1 MSEWTDEEKEHG
13 VTQARP
19 PGPGAGRHEPVP
31 LSRIAHD
38 PAAFEAF
45 YRQYVMLVTRFVAR
59 RVADPHAVA
68 DVTTEVFL
76 AVVGSAHAYRPALGR
91 PEAWL
96 YGIARNVI
104 AGERRRAAH
113 EMRVA
118 GRMAGHRSLED
129 DDIARLEERIDAE
142 SPGRAAYLA
151 LARLPEDERAV
162 LELVAIDGLPVKDAA
177 AALGIRPGTARVRLH
192 RARRAAQQTLRVPA
206 AHDFSPTPVESS
218 R

>member
-1 MSEWTDEEKEHG
+1 MT
-13 VTQARP
+13 TAR
-19 PGPGAGRHEPVP
+19 GPGKARREPSGQP
-31 LSRIAHD
+31 FSRIARD

-45 YRQYVMLVTRFVAR
+45 YREHVALITRFVAR

-68 DVTTEVFL
+68 DLTAEVFL
-76 AVVGSAHAYRPALGR
+76 TAIASAHAYRPSKGS
-91 PEAWL
+91 PVAWL

-113 EMRVA
+113 ELRAV
-118 GRMAGHRSLED
+118 GRMAGRRLLDD

-142 SPGRAAYLA
+142 SPGRAACLA

-162 LELVAIDGLPVKDAA
+162 LELVAIDGLPVHEAA

-192 RARRAAQQTLRVPA
+192 RARRATREALGRPA
-206 AHDFSPTPVESS
+206 IPDTSSVAVESKT
-218 R
+218 